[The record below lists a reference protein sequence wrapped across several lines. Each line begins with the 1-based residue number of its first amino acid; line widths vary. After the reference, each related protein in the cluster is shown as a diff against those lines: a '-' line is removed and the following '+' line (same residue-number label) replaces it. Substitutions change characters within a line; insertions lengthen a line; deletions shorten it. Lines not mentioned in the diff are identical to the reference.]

1 MYRLLNSGLLE
12 EIDARTRSGKSIAD
26 PPDPP
31 HAPDFSVPWKWSDVV
46 LIVESQ
52 KFHVHRFTLAM
63 WSPVFETMFTSEFK
77 EKNSCEIPLPGK
89 KASEIKELLLI
100 IYPTVSGKRWKT
112 VTNNNCY
119 FLVKLA
125 DEYQMEEIR
134 MRCEDILVDLVS
146 KKQGNTF
153 LADLPFAQT
162 YKLENLLN
170 TIVKKARQ
178 LRLHDFK
185 SHQMYH
191 KMDPHIYKEIME
203 GIVERLE
210 TRYYRC

>member
-1 MYRLLNSGLLE
+1 M
-12 EIDARTRSGKSIAD
+12 
-26 PPDPP
+26 
-31 HAPDFSVPWKWSDVV
+31 
-46 LIVESQ
+46 
-52 KFHVHRFTLAM
+52 
-63 WSPVFETMFTSEFK
+63 
-77 EKNSCEIPLPGK
+77 
-89 KASEIKELLLI
+89 
-100 IYPTVSGKRWKT
+100 
-112 VTNNNCY
+112 
-119 FLVKLA
+119 KLA